1 MYIFFRTSLLLIS
14 ASFLFFALISPV
26 LLENVTI
33 HFKDAL
39 IIVVYVILSNFA
51 IRLISI
57 FETKKLEEKVILQ
70 YSQMQVILDNSP
82 LFICLKDLDGKIL
95 LANKAYCELV
105 NMKLNDIIGKK
116 SYELYK
122 EADILEKEDLD
133 VIKSKTTLSI
143 DKYVD
148 SVTGKFTW
156 YRIIKVPIFDKF
168 DNVVRLAVIF
178 RNIDNEKEL
187 ELRKETFV
195 ATLTHDLKTPTIAQ
209 IKILD
214 LLLQDTFGPLNNEQ
228 KEMIEQIK
236 NSCKYMY
243 DLIFTILDTYM
254 IDNGQ
259 IKVKFEK
266 FDVVDVTTKTINELA
281 NLAQEKSQRLNL
293 INKLEDPRI
302 FADKSQIKR
311 VIVNLISNAISYAF
325 KDTDINIIISE
336 NEDNFECCVQNKA
349 YPIKQEMLENMFV
362 KFKRSENA
370 KFQKTRNGLGLYLS
384 KEIIS
389 AHSGEIYATS
399 DEDGICTICFSIPKN
414 LANVKQV

>member
-1 MYIFFRTSLLLIS
+1 MFHIIKNLKANLSMYNFFRTSLLLIS

-39 IIVVYVILSNFA
+39 IIVGYVILSNLA

-156 YRIIKVPIFDKF
+156 YRTIKVPIFDKF

-214 LLLQDTFGPLNNEQ
+214 LLLQDTFGPLNDEQ

-266 FDVVDVTTKTINELA
+266 FDVVDVTTNTINELA
-281 NLAQEKSQRLNL
+281 NLAQEK
-293 INKLEDPRI
+293 
-302 FADKSQIKR
+302 
-311 VIVNLISNAISYAF
+311 
-325 KDTDINIIISE
+325 
-336 NEDNFECCVQNKA
+336 
-349 YPIKQEMLENMFV
+349 
-362 KFKRSENA
+362 
-370 KFQKTRNGLGLYLS
+370 
-384 KEIIS
+384 
-389 AHSGEIYATS
+389 
-399 DEDGICTICFSIPKN
+399 
-414 LANVKQV
+414 